1 MATYVVPQALVF
13 QEIALV
19 PQADIQP
26 LPACI
31 IGPHA
36 HLIRYSESD
45 EKAFGL
51 LGDYDEL
58 VDTDYSWPNR
68 PVGGVVD
75 DDYTRVY
82 IDDALLR
89 YFTDTIGSGDTIQT
103 VAGETNRI
111 RAAATSFRSNGA
123 AYPRTAGS
131 FFDRDVAVG
140 DVAKV
145 RAVVGSDEFE
155 LCTYVAGFVSE
166 VIAAVVAAATA
177 DALNQADDVAATSF
191 SQTAGGDNCVD
202 IDSVNGATYDGL
214 EDGDVEETY
223 TILCTKTSVG
233 GDATT
238 AELRVTSA
246 SGNDDV
252 ATVTPS
258 AFGVATAIGTRGLT
272 VTWNNTLGA
281 CSVSAANE
289 GVDVDDYLAGQT
301 WEVTV
306 AQTFTAPAAT
316 SGGTYAGTTDVTY
329 IIRVSKGGLYAD
341 SPEITVTTD
350 TGVDVSGPTII
361 SAAATAVAIGTQGVT
376 VQFNQ
381 LGLSKNDRYYIE
393 CDAATAG
400 AVQTLILGHS
410 FDQDVLDNG
419 ATEVDLTLFIRK
431 DIEVAQNRTGAAP
444 LTNWDM
450 TATQI
455 SINAGITAFDAS
467 WTNAGVPIAL
477 PVVSDCTY
485 GQVYVHARYWLSDLC
500 SEANQIS
507 DTAELFSSISGPL
520 HPDNPLKWGVFKALQ
535 NSNDTAVTFVAV
547 CDPDDVA
554 EWSKVLGIIDGDRR
568 VYGIVLLTRNA
579 TVWGLFQAHVNSQ
592 SSATFGRW
600 RYLWLNLDEVT
611 EKEII
616 DDTTSDDEAVVLA
629 VLEDD
634 PVTSG
639 TQYTLLRVPA
649 ANASFVTNGVRAG
662 DIVRYLYEGDGFGN
676 DTYTE
681 FVVDAVLGEDSLRLQ
696 TGHTLPVGVASK
708 MEIWRNLTET
718 EEAAEYTLTKGYSDR
733 RVMMTWP
740 HELGQDGF
748 TVEGYFLN
756 CCLAGLVSGVIPQQ
770 GLTNLEINGCDDLTE
785 TTRFNR
791 TQLSTM
797 AGGGVWIV
805 TQDPNSGDVFSR
817 HALSTAD
824 YDSIAE
830 REEMVTRNLDSIS
843 FYMLDIYSPYIG
855 VSNVTESTIDMLR
868 AETHSAIKFLESRF
882 FTPRSGAQLISGTI
896 ARMRRHATLLD
907 RIVIDLDIILPFP
920 LNNLEVHLR
929 LVA

>member
-1 MATYVVPQALVF
+1 MATYVVPQALVY
-13 QEIALV
+13 QEISQV

-31 IGPHA
+31 VGPHA
-36 HLIRYSESD
+36 HLVRYSESD
-45 EKAFGL
+45 EKEFGL

-68 PVGGVVD
+68 PTGGVVD

-89 YFTDTIGSGDTIQT
+89 YFEDTIGSGDTIQT
-103 VAGETNRI
+103 VAGQTNRV
-111 RAAATSFRSNGA
+111 RASATSFVSNGA
-123 AYPRTAGS
+123 AYPRTAAS

-140 DVAKV
+140 DVAKL
-145 RAVVGSDEFE
+145 RAVVGSDEYE

-177 DALNQADDVAATSF
+177 DAANQADDVAATSF

-202 IDSVNGATYDGL
+202 ISSVDGATYDGL

-272 VTWNNTLGA
+272 VTWDNTHGVL
-281 CSVSAANE
+281 CSVSAVAE
-289 GVDVDDYLAGQT
+289 GLDVDDFLAGQT

-306 AQTFTAPAAT
+306 AQNFTAPTAT

-341 SPEITVTTD
+341 EPEITVTTD
-350 TGVDVSGPTII
+350 TGVDVSGPT
-361 SAAATAVAIGTQGVT
+361 AVTGAATAVAVGTQGVT

-381 LGLSKNDRYYIE
+381 LGLSKDDRYYIE
-393 CDAATAG
+393 CDAADAG

-410 FDQDVLDNG
+410 FDQDVIDNG
-419 ATEVDLTLFIRK
+419 ATEVDLTLYIRK
-431 DIEVAQNRTGAAP
+431 DIEVPQNRTGAAP

-450 TATQI
+450 SATQI
-455 SINAGITAFDAS
+455 SINSGITAFDDS
-467 WTNAGVPIAL
+467 WTNAGVPMAL

-485 GQVYVHARYWLSDLC
+485 GQVYVHARYWRSDLC
-500 SEANQIS
+500 SEANQLYDS
-507 DTAELFSSISGPL
+507 AQMADISGPL

-535 NSNDTAVTFVAV
+535 NSNGIAVTYVAV
-547 CDPDDVA
+547 CDPDDVD
-554 EWSKVLGIIDGDRR
+554 EWSKVLEIIDGDRR
-568 VYGIVLLTRNA
+568 VYGIVPLTRTA
-579 TVWGLFQAHVNSQ
+579 TVWSLFQAHVNSQ
-592 SSATFGRW
+592 SSPRFGRW
-600 RYLWLNLDEVT
+600 RYLWLNLDEIT

-634 PVTSG
+634 PQTSG

-681 FVVDAVLGEDSLRLQ
+681 FVVDAVLSEDSLRLQ
-696 TGHTLPVGVASK
+696 TGHTLPVSVASK

-718 EEAAEYTLTKGYSDR
+718 EEAAEYTLTEGYSDR

-740 HELGQDGF
+740 HEVGQDGY

-756 CCLAGLVSGVIPQQ
+756 CCLAGLVSGVVPQQ
-770 GLTNLEINGCDDLTE
+770 GLTNLEISGCDDLTE

-791 TQLSTM
+791 TQLDAM
-797 AGGGVWIV
+797 AGGGVWVV

-824 YDSIAE
+824 YDTINE
-830 REEMVTRNLDSIS
+830 REELITRNLDSIS
-843 FYMLDIYSPYIG
+843 YYFLDIYSPYIG
-855 VSNVTESTIDMLR
+855 VSNVTESTLDMLR
-868 AETHSAIKFLESRF
+868 AETHSGIKFLESRYF
-882 FTPRSGAQLISGTI
+882 LPRLGSQLISGTI
-896 ARMRRHATLLD
+896 SRMRAHATLLD
-907 RIVIDLDIILPFP
+907 RIIIDLDLVLPYP
-920 LNNLEVHLR
+920 LNNIEAHLR